1 MAEDK
6 IVKESS
12 VAKVLEDKQKEKIE
26 NASKETISYYEAVG
40 RRKVSSVRVRL
51 YVVNEG
57 SMTLNGIAMEKGS
70 MYVNSRPIENY
81 FPGEVM
87 KKMYQE
93 PFRTTNTLGR
103 FIVTMKTSGGG
114 ISGQLSAAL
123 QGISRALEK
132 VDKEKFRPILKKRG
146 FMMRDPR
153 AKQRRKAGYAGKARA
168 RKQSPKR

>member
-1 MAEDK
+1 MAETK
-6 IVKESS
+6 VVKES
-12 VAKVLEDKQKEKIE
+12 EDKQKEKIE
-26 NASKETISYYEAVG
+26 NAGKEKISYYEAVG

-57 SMTLNGIAMEKGS
+57 TMTLNGTVMEKGS
-70 MYVNSRPIENY
+70 MYVNGRPIEKY
-81 FPGEVM
+81 FPGEIM
-87 KKMYQE
+87 KKTYQE